1 MSDTNGFDLVLRGG
15 TVLDPAAGRN
25 ERADVAISGGTI
37 AAIGPDLA
45 TAGAEVIDCTGSTVI
60 PGLVE
65 GHSHI
70 FEHVSAVGA
79 PADEAHLRRGVVAV
93 ADAGTAGAS
102 TFNAFRKV
110 VVEANDIRV
119 VNFLNV
125 SVLGLIDFRFGELL
139 NPGTLV
145 AEDALATAAANPD
158 VVRGFK
164 IRLSEDVVGE
174 NWKDLLK
181 KSVALAE
188 EAGLPLM
195 VHIGETTEP
204 VPTVLEYLRA
214 GDIVAHCY
222 TGKPH
227 GILEG
232 EKVLAGVNEARERGV
247 LFDSAHG
254 KSNLSFE
261 VARRAIADGFL
272 PDILSSDTSARNW
285 CGPVFD
291 LLTSISKLHAL
302 GAPLDEC
309 IRRATIVPAQLLGLD
324 SEGYGTMTVGGRADV
339 TVITETEEVVLPDA
353 SGNTMVAPRFEPTTV
368 VHGGKLVETTEW
380 RGLDPERAARQP

>member
-1 MSDTNGFDLVLRGG
+1 MSEQQRYDLVLRGG
-15 TVLDPAAGRN
+15 TVLDPASGLDAVS
-25 ERADVAISGGTI
+25 DVAISGGTI
-37 AAIGPDLA
+37 AAIGPDLV
-45 TAGAEVIDCTGSTVI
+45 TDGAQVVDCGGSTVV

-70 FEHVSAVGA
+70 FQHVSKVGA

-102 TFNAFRKV
+102 TFDAFRKV
-110 VVEANDIRV
+110 VVDGNAIRV

-139 NPGTLV
+139 NPDTLV
-145 AEDALATAAANPD
+145 VDDALATAAAHPD
-158 VVRGFK
+158 IVRGFK
-164 IRLSEDVVGE
+164 IRLSEDVVGHH
-174 NWKDLLK
+174 WQALLK
-181 KSVALAE
+181 KSVSLAE
-188 EAGLPLM
+188 QAGLPLM
-195 VHIGETTEP
+195 VHIGETEEP
-204 VPTVLEYLRA
+204 VPAVLDYLRA

-227 GILEG
+227 GILADDG
-232 EKVLAGVNEARERGV
+232 TVLPGVMAARERGV

-261 VARRAIADGFL
+261 IARRAIADGFL

-285 CGPVFD
+285 RGPVFD
-291 LLTSISKLHAL
+291 LVTSISKLRAL

-309 IRRATIVPAQLLGLD
+309 IRRATVVPAQVLGLE
-324 SEGYGTMTVGGRADV
+324 SEGYGRLEVGGRANV
-339 TVITETEEVVLPDA
+339 TVLTETSEVTLPDA
-353 SGNTMVAPRFEPTTV
+353 AGNSIVAPRLEPTTV
-368 VHGGKLVETTEW
+368 VHDGVLVETTPW
-380 RGLDPERAARQP
+380 RGGDAA